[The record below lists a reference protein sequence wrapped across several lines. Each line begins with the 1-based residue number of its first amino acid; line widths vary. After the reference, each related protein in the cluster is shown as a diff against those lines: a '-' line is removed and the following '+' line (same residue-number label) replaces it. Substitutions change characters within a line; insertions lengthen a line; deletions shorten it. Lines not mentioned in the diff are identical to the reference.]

1 MGVPK
6 AVARIAG
13 DARRRAS
20 ATTVTPRFMART
32 ALRTSAAWVMLAY
45 RLPREPSTP
54 RITVWRRLKRLGVAQ
69 LSDGL
74 VALPFDSRTLEAL
87 EWIAEEVT
95 EAGGDAT
102 IWIGEPASRDQA
114 RALATRMAGAISDE
128 YARVIDDALSAQASE
143 PHLRRRTVARL
154 RRELQR
160 IRRRDYFP
168 PAAREQAETAVEQL
182 AAMSDA
188 QVVTA

>member
-1 MGVPK
+1 
-6 AVARIAG
+6 
-13 DARRRAS
+13 
-20 ATTVTPRFMART
+20 
-32 ALRTSAAWVMLAY
+32 MLAY

-95 EAGGDAT
+95 DAGGDAT
-102 IWIGEPASRDQA
+102 IWIGEPASQGQA
-114 RALATRMAGAISDE
+114 RALAMRMAEAISDE
-128 YARVIDDALSAQASE
+128 YVQVIDDARSAQECE
-143 PHLRRRTVARL
+143 PHVRRRTVARL

-168 PAAREQAETAVEQL
+168 PAERECAEVALEEL
-182 AAMSDA
+182 AAMADA
-188 QVVTA
+188 QVTA

>member
-1 MGVPK
+1 
-6 AVARIAG
+6 
-13 DARRRAS
+13 
-20 ATTVTPRFMART
+20 
-32 ALRTSAAWVMLAY
+32 MLAY

-69 LSDGL
+69 LADGL

-102 IWIGEPASRDQA
+102 IWIGKPASRGQA
-114 RALATRMAGAISDE
+114 RALATRMAKAISEE
-128 YARVIDDALSAQASE
+128 YDRVIDDALSALHGE
-143 PHLRRRTVARL
+143 PKVRRRTVARL
-154 RRELQR
+154 RRELHR

-168 PAAREQAETAVEQL
+168 RAERERAEAAVEEL
-182 AAMSDA
+182 AATIDV
-188 QVVTA
+188 QVTA

>member
-1 MGVPK
+1 
-6 AVARIAG
+6 
-13 DARRRAS
+13 
-20 ATTVTPRFMART
+20 
-32 ALRTSAAWVMLAY
+32 MLAY
-45 RLPREPSTP
+45 RLPRVPSTP
-54 RITVWRRLKRLGVAQ
+54 RIAVWRRLKRLGVAQ
-69 LSDGL
+69 IADGL

-95 EAGGDAT
+95 EAGGNAT

-128 YARVIDDALSAQASE
+128 YARVIDDALAAQGGGPE
-143 PHLRRRTVARL
+143 PVRRRTVARL

-168 PAAREQAETAVEQL
+168 PVERERADAAVEQL
-182 AAMSDA
+182 AAAFA
-188 QVVTA
+188 QEEVHA

>member
-1 MGVPK
+1 
-6 AVARIAG
+6 
-13 DARRRAS
+13 
-20 ATTVTPRFMART
+20 MART

-95 EAGGDAT
+95 EAGSDAT

>member
-1 MGVPK
+1 
-6 AVARIAG
+6 
-13 DARRRAS
+13 
-20 ATTVTPRFMART
+20 
-32 ALRTSAAWVMLAY
+32 MLAY

-102 IWIGEPASRDQA
+102 IWIGEPASQGHA
-114 RALATRMAGAISDE
+114 RALITRMAGAISEE
-128 YARVIDDALSAQASE
+128 YARVIDDALLAQECE
-143 PHLRRRTVARL
+143 PKVRRRTVGRL

-168 PAAREQAETAVEQL
+168 PAERERAEAAVEEL
-182 AAMSDA
+182 AAALDA
-188 QVVTA
+188 QVTA

>member
-1 MGVPK
+1 MESSG
-6 AVARIAG
+6 
-13 DARRRAS
+13 
-20 ATTVTPRFMART
+20 
-32 ALRTSAAWVMLAY
+32 WVMLAY

-95 EAGGDAT
+95 QAGGDAT
-102 IWIGEPASRDQA
+102 IWIGEPASRSQA
-114 RALATRMAGAISDE
+114 RALATRMASAISEE
-128 YARVIDDALSAQASE
+128 YARVLDEALLALESE
-143 PHLRRRTVARL
+143 PKAGRRTVARL

-168 PAAREQAETAVEQL
+168 PAEREQAEAAVEEL
-182 AAMSDA
+182 AAVLDA
-188 QVVTA
+188 QVPA